1 MFLKGH
7 IYITP
12 VGQRRAKQIR
22 ELADQGKSSAE
33 IARVIG
39 INRQRVCKIAERYA
53 IPLGRQHSRR
63 FTAYHSIRRA
73 EVIQTLAK
81 EAEVS
86 PAVMVDYAVRLLVD
100 DGIEAA
106 RKRLGKM
113 AIQKQTYVKPA
124 RKPAVKP

>member
-7 IYITP
+7 MYITP

-33 IARVIG
+33 IARLIG

-53 IPLGRQHSRR
+53 IPLGRQNSRR
-63 FTAYHSIRRA
+63 FTAYHSLRRSD
-73 EVIQTLAK
+73 VILALAD
-81 EAEVS
+81 EAKVS

-106 RKRLGKM
+106 RRRLGKM
-113 AIQKQTYVKPA
+113 VIPTKTRAPRSPKVKP
-124 RKPAVKP
+124 

>member
-1 MFLKGH
+1 MYLKGH

-33 IARVIG
+33 IARIIG

-53 IPLGRQHSRR
+53 IPLAKHNSRR
-63 FTAYHSIRRA
+63 FTAYHSLRRA
-73 EVIQTLAK
+73 DVIQALAD
-81 EAEVS
+81 EAKVS

-106 RKRLGKM
+106 RRRLGKL
-113 AIQKQTYVKPA
+113 ATPAKQYNKTEPVELQP
-124 RKPAVKP
+124 